1 MARSSAPVY
10 KHLAQP
16 PSSGVTKILED
27 QTHKDEAAY
36 EDIEKKRIQYIKKL
50 SLAQRLG
57 LVEKPEL
64 PLSQNQWKQIE

>member
-10 KHLAQP
+10 KNLPQAP
-16 PSSGVTKILED
+16 VSGVTKILED
-27 QTHKDEAAY
+27 QTHKDEVAY
-36 EDIEKKRIQYIKKL
+36 HDIEKKRIQYIKKL

-64 PLSQNQWKQIE
+64 PLS